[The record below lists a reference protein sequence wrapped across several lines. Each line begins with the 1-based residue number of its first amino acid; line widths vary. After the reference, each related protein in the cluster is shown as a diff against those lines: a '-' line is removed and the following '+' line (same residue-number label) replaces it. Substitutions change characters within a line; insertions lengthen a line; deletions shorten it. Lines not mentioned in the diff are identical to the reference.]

1 MSVEIREVVSKR
13 DLKKF
18 IRFPYALYKNHP
30 CWVPPLRFDEMNTLH
45 KDKNPAFEVCDAR
58 YWLAYKDGKIAG
70 RVAAIH
76 NKPYVEK
83 WNKSYLRFGWIDFID
98 DEEVSRALIDAV
110 EGWARELGMAA
121 VHGPLGF
128 TDLDNEGMLVEGFD
142 ELGTLATIY
151 NYPYYPEHLEKLGYK
166 KDADWLEFQATVPDE
181 IPDKI
186 ERLAQQIMK
195 KANLRLLK
203 VKKRK
208 ELLAYTDQMFDVL
221 DNAYSV
227 LYGVVPLT
235 RKQVEY
241 YVKQYFGFVR
251 PEYISM
257 ILNGEDRVVGFGVS
271 MPSLSRALQR
281 NRGRLFPF
289 GFISM
294 LQALKSDE
302 LIDLYLIG
310 VEPEWQ
316 GKGVNVLVIY
326 DILKSFVENKVHLVE
341 SNPELE
347 ENYKVQRQ
355 WKYFDLRQ
363 HKRRRC
369 FIKELTNPEE

>member
-83 WNKSYLRFGWIDFID
+83 WNRSYLRFGWIDFID